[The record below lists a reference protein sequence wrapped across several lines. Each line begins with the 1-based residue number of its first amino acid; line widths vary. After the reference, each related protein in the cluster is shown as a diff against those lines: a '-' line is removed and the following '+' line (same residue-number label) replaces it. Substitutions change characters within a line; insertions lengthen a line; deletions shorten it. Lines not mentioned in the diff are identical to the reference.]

1 MKQFKSIICISI
13 ISTLMLG
20 SCKKDDTF
28 SPAKPQPEP
37 VAYTVSAQLNGF
49 ISTDG
54 NNQALFIPNWNAQSK
69 ISLWAGN
76 FDQTNIFTIDG
87 YDEAKPSNIA
97 SFKSETIFSD
107 NVNVIAIY
115 PSKDVV
121 ISNNSL
127 QLNYSGKQEQAG
139 SDFDYQSSMLML
151 AKGNITDN
159 KLSELSFQNLTSVLE
174 FTFNNKTEYSSIR
187 LKSIQVES
195 DKYIFP
201 SVIDLD
207 INGNITRYSGTLKSI
222 SLALNGQE
230 LTTGENNLK
239 GYLNFLTPSAESVSS
254 ETRLTVKIIAEVK
267 EGETPKEVSFTCV
280 NDLLKYIYPEGTVI
294 ANDRYK
300 FITGKYYNLPLE
312 IRGKGTEI
320 TGPGYEDGETI
331 EK

>member
-1 MKQFKSIICISI
+1 MKQNLPI
-13 ISTLMLG
+13 L
-20 SCKKDDTF
+20 
-28 SPAKPQPEP
+28 P
-37 VAYTVSAQLNGF
+37 VLNLKQL
-49 ISTDG
+49 
-54 NNQALFIPNWNAQSK
+54 
-69 ISLWAGN
+69 
-76 FDQTNIFTIDG
+76 
-87 YDEAKPSNIA
+87 
-97 SFKSETIFSD
+97 FSD

-174 FTFNNKTEYSSIR
+174 FTFNNKTEYSSIL

-267 EGETPKEVSFTCV
+267 EGETPKKCHSHVST
-280 NDLLKYIYPEGTVI
+280 IY
-294 ANDRYK
+294 
-300 FITGKYYNLPLE
+300 
-312 IRGKGTEI
+312 
-320 TGPGYEDGETI
+320 
-331 EK
+331 

>member
-1 MKQFKSIICISI
+1 
-13 ISTLMLG
+13 
-20 SCKKDDTF
+20 
-28 SPAKPQPEP
+28 
-37 VAYTVSAQLNGF
+37 
-49 ISTDG
+49 
-54 NNQALFIPNWNAQSK
+54 
-69 ISLWAGN
+69 
-76 FDQTNIFTIDG
+76 
-87 YDEAKPSNIA
+87 
-97 SFKSETIFSD
+97 
-107 NVNVIAIY
+107 
-115 PSKDVV
+115 
-121 ISNNSL
+121 
-127 QLNYSGKQEQAG
+127 
-139 SDFDYQSSMLML
+139 MLML

-174 FTFNNKTEYSSIR
+174 FTFNNKTEYSSIL

-294 ANDRYK
+294 ANDGYK